1 MSRTPT
7 RPKPLGGEC
16 RNCGRP
22 NQAPWCPRC
31 YHAMPECITC
41 RHHVTEVDDA
51 RQCPTCARMD
61 SDEAWTAEREA
72 WAAKHP
78 QVP

>member
-1 MSRTPT
+1 
-7 RPKPLGGEC
+7 
-16 RNCGRP
+16 
-22 NQAPWCPRC
+22 
-31 YHAMPECITC
+31 MPECITC